1 VDPSRP
7 GSREALDKVEWC
19 AGTDGDA
26 TEVASFEPH
35 RLGAENV
42 DCRNH
47 FELLCQRVSMLT
59 CCNVATDEPSHPW
72 VTDEIEDLCLTIASL
87 RSVDEVE
94 RFLRDLCTLP
104 ELETMAHR
112 WEVAKLLDE
121 GLSYLAVSERTGAST
136 TTVTR
141 VALWLRRGEGG
152 YRLALDRA
160 RRRSRTR

>member
-1 VDPSRP
+1 MDPLRPGRREATDEVERCTRADGDPS
-7 GSREALDKVEWC
+7 
-19 AGTDGDA
+19 
-26 TEVASFEPH
+26 EVAPFEPH
-35 RLGAENV
+35 RLRAEDV
-42 DCRNH
+42 DCRNYL
-47 FELLCQRVSMLT
+47 EVSWQRVSMLT
-59 CCNVATDEPSHPW
+59 CCNMASDEPSHPW
-72 VTDEIEDLCLTIASL
+72 VTDEIEDLCRTIASL

-94 RFLRDLCTLP
+94 RFLRDLCTLV

-121 GLSYLAVSERTGAST
+121 GLPYLAVSERTGAST